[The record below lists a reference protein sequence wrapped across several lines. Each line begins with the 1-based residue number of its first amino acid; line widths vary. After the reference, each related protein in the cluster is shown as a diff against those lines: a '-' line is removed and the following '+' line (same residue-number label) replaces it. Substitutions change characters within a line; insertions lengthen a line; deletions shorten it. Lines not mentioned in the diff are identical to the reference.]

1 MFSRDERKQ
10 EELRLKLNNKKIKF
24 VIGDVEDSSIHQAM
38 NNVDYVFHA
47 AALKQVPSC
56 DFYPYEAVK
65 TNIIGTENTLNAA
78 IENNV
83 KNFTFKYKWLFIQL
97 ILWVYQKLWLKELF
111 KQSLEIY
118 LQKVLYALQDMVM

>member
-1 MFSRDERKQ
+1 
-10 EELRLKLNNKKIKF
+10 
-24 VIGDVEDSSIHQAM
+24 M

-83 KNFTFKYKWLFIQL
+83 KKFLLLSTDKAVYPINSMGISKVMAERIVQAKSRNLSPKETTLCITRYGNVIASRASVIPRFLNLLKKITLF
-97 ILWVYQKLWLKELF
+97 
-111 KQSLEIY
+111 QS
-118 LQKVLYALQDMVM
+118 QMKK